1 MSLINLQT
9 KIGAKADGVFG
20 PNTLRKAMEFYK
32 LTPITAAHFF
42 GQVGHETGN
51 FKLFTENLNYS
62 ASGLRKTFKK
72 YFPGKLAEL
81 YARNPEKIGSRVY
94 ANRMGN
100 GDEESKEGFFFRG
113 RGALQLTGKLN
124 YIAFSKYLEKPCI
137 VFEPDWVTTEYAFE
151 SAMFFFK
158 KNKLW
163 SICSKDVSDKS
174 ITALSRRINGGIN
187 GLEDRIE
194 KTNKYY
200 EWLTKK

>member
-42 GQVGHETGN
+42 GQVSHETGN
-51 FKLFTENLNYS
+51 FRLFTENLNYS
-62 ASGLRKTFKK
+62 ASGLRKTFRK

-100 GDEESKEGFFFRG
+100 GNEESKEGFFFRG

-124 YIAFSKYLEKPCI
+124 YIAFSKYLENPS
-137 VFEPDWVTTEYAFE
+137 VVTEPDLVTTEYAFE

-158 KNKLW
+158 RNKLW

-194 KTNKYY
+194 KTNRYHG
-200 EWLTKK
+200 WLVD